1 MPEHPRSEHQTRSRV
16 IALRASSCR
25 DFLPALKE
33 RGLAGV
39 ESVVSD
45 DHGGLKKAITE
56 TLSEA
61 AWQRCYLHF
70 RGNALDHM
78 PRRPDSD
85 CLRKLRWLYNRRDL
99 AGWPSLWI
107 GKNTYRTASGYD
119 GTARADMALRGIV
132 RKRRC
137 TGAGL
142 ECNVDCDIPLKGF

>member
-61 AWQRCYLHF
+61 AWQRRYPHF

-78 PRRPDSD
+78 PGRRDND
-85 CLRKLRWLYNRRDL
+85 CLRKLRWHYDRRDL
-99 AGWPSLWI
+99 TAWFSLWK
-107 GKNTYRTASGYD
+107 GKNTYRAATGHD
-119 GTARADMALRGIV
+119 VDARADMALCGIV
-132 RKRRC
+132 GKRRC
-137 TGAGL
+137 TCACP
-142 ECNVDCDIPLKGF
+142 ECNVSLRGF